1 MNIIILAAG
10 KGERLRPLT
19 DEQPKCLVPLLG
31 MSLLERQA
39 KIIHEIG
46 LPDPIVVTG
55 YRGKMIKDLG
65 FEVRRNERF
74 ATTNMVESL
83 FAAEDVM
90 RRGGDVVVLYGDI
103 VYQKEV
109 LQKLIAGD
117 GPISLV
123 IDREWERYW
132 RVRMEDPLAD
142 AETLRLDDQGR
153 IMELGKKPRSVDEIQ
168 GQYVG
173 MIKFGG
179 RFIEEIAAFY
189 HELDRSAEFD
199 GKDFNNMY
207 MTSFLQALINNG
219 FEAKAV
225 EIENGWLEIDSTE
238 DLAAYESL
246 AATGDL
252 AKFYDA

>member
-19 DEQPKCLVPLLG
+19 DERPKCLVSLLG
-31 MSLLERQA
+31 LSLLERQV
-39 KIIHEIG
+39 KIIHEVG

-55 YRGKMIKDLG
+55 YRGEMIKDLG
-65 FEVRRNERF
+65 FEVRRNVRF

-90 RRGGDVVVLYGDI
+90 KRGGDVVILYGDI

-109 LQKLIAGD
+109 LEKLIASD

-153 IMELGKKPRSVDEIQ
+153 ILELGKKPRSVDEIQ
-168 GQYVG
+168 GQYIG

-179 RFIEEIAAFY
+179 RSIGEIAAFY
-189 HELDRSAEFD
+189 HGMDRAAVFD
-199 GKDFNNMY
+199 GKDFDNMY
-207 MTSFLQALINNG
+207 MTSFVQLMIDRLLPV
-219 FEAKAV
+219 KAILV
-225 EIENGWLEIDSTE
+225 HGGWVEIDSVE
-238 DLAAYESL
+238 DLASVPV
-246 AATGDL
+246 
-252 AKFYDA
+252 

>member
-19 DEQPKCLVPLLG
+19 NERPKCLVSLLG
-31 MSLLERQA
+31 LSLLERQA
-39 KIIHEIG
+39 KIIHELG

-55 YRGKMIKDLG
+55 YRGEMIKDLG
-65 FEVRRNERF
+65 FEVCHNDRF

-90 RRGGDVVVLYGDI
+90 KRGGDVVILYGDI

-109 LQKLIAGD
+109 LEKLIASD

-153 IMELGKKPRSVDEIQ
+153 ILELGKKPCSVDEIQ
-168 GQYVG
+168 GQYIG

-179 RFIEEIAAFY
+179 QSIAEITAFY
-189 HELDRSAEFD
+189 HELDRSAVFD
-199 GKDFNNMY
+199 GKDFDNMY

-219 FEAKAV
+219 LEAKAV
-225 EIENGWLEIDSTE
+225 EIDNGWLEIDSTQ

-246 AATGDL
+246 AADGGL
-252 AKFYDA
+252 GKFYDA

>member
-19 DEQPKCLVPLLG
+19 DERPKCLVPLLG

-39 KIIHEIG
+39 TIINELG
-46 LPDPIVVTG
+46 LPEPVVVTG
-55 YRGKMIKDLG
+55 YRGEMIQELG

-90 RRGGDVVVLYGDI
+90 KRGGDTVVIYGDI

-109 LQKLIAGD
+109 LQKLLASEGQV
-117 GPISLV
+117 SLA

-132 RVRMEDPLAD
+132 RVRMEDPLDD
-142 AETLRLDDQGR
+142 AETLKLDDQAR
-153 IMELGKKPRSVDEIQ
+153 ILELGKKPQSIDEIQ
-168 GQYVG
+168 GQYIG
-173 MIKFGG
+173 MIKFSAHC
-179 RFIEEIAAFY
+179 INDIVDFY
-189 HELDRSAEFD
+189 HGLDRSALFD
-199 GKDFNNMY
+199 GKDFDNMY

-219 FEAKAV
+219 FTAQGV

-252 AKFYDA
+252 AKFYNV